1 LQDSKIILFQIV
13 FSAEMHQN
21 SIRNFKTA
29 IDGAWEM
36 KETAVVALD
45 AIDRQ
50 IIDLLAAN
58 ARITNAELAEKTGIA
73 QSTCILR
80 VRALVSKGVITG
92 FHASVNAAAVGL
104 GLQVLISVTLRATAR
119 QQLSQ
124 FMADMRQLP
133 EVVQVF
139 FLGGS
144 EDFIVHLA
152 VKDSEQVREFVLEHL
167 SANAA
172 VANTRTNMV
181 FEHFLKS
188 SVA

>member
-1 LQDSKIILFQIV
+1 
-13 FSAEMHQN
+13 
-21 SIRNFKTA
+21 
-29 IDGAWEM
+29 M
-36 KETAVVALD
+36 KETASVTLD
-45 AIDRQ
+45 AVDRQ
-50 IIDLLAAN
+50 IIDLLAEN
-58 ARITNAELAEKTGIA
+58 ARITNADLAEKTGIA

-80 VRALVSKGVITG
+80 VRSLVSRGVITG

-124 FMADMRQLP
+124 FMADMRKLP

-144 EDFIVHLA
+144 EDFIVHLS